1 MLALL
6 QEELKA
12 AMKAK
17 DKATLTGLRNII
29 GKLKAQ
35 RIDKGED
42 LTDQECIQILQSS
55 VKQLKDSIEQYEKGG
70 RDDLAEVEAFE
81 LKLIEKY
88 LPEQLSEE
96 EIRISVQ
103 KTIKS
108 TGAKSMQ
115 DMGRV
120 MGSVMKNLAG
130 AVDGK
135 VVQKIEWSAVVE
147 GE

>member
-88 LPEQLSEE
+88 LPEKLSEE

-135 VVQKIEWSAVVE
+135 VVQKIVQEKLSS
-147 GE
+147 

>member
-1 MLALL
+1 MLTLL

-42 LTDQECIQILQSS
+42 LAKEEYIQILQSS
-55 VKQLKDSIEQYEKGG
+55 AKQLKDSIEQYENGG

-88 LPEQLSEE
+88 LPEQLAEK
-96 EIRISVQ
+96 EIRILVQ

-115 DMGRV
+115 DMGGV

-135 VVQKIEWSAVVE
+135 VVQKIVQEKLSS
-147 GE
+147 

>member
-6 QEELKA
+6 QEELKT

-29 GKLKAQ
+29 GKLKAK

-70 RDDLAEVEAFE
+70 RDDLAEVETFE

-88 LPEQLSEE
+88 LPEKLSEE

-120 MGSVMKNLAG
+120 MGAIMKELAG
-130 AVDGK
+130 AADGK
-135 VVQKIEWSAVVE
+135 KVQKIVQ
-147 GE
+147 GELSS

>member
-6 QEELKA
+6 QEELKT

-81 LKLIEKY
+81 LKLIEK
-88 LPEQLSEE
+88 
-96 EIRISVQ
+96 
-103 KTIKS
+103 
-108 TGAKSMQ
+108 
-115 DMGRV
+115 
-120 MGSVMKNLAG
+120 
-130 AVDGK
+130 
-135 VVQKIEWSAVVE
+135 
-147 GE
+147 

>member
-55 VKQLKDSIEQYEKGG
+55 VKQLQDSLEQYEKGG
-70 RDDLAEVEAFE
+70 RYDLAEVEAFE

-88 LPEQLSEE
+88 LPEQLKDDDV
-96 EIRISVQ
+96 RALVR

-108 TGAKSMQ
+108 MGAKSMQ

-120 MGSVMKNLAG
+120 MGAIMKELAG
-130 AVDGK
+130 AADGK
-135 VVQKIEWSAVVE
+135 KVQKIVQ
-147 GE
+147 GELSS

>member
-70 RDDLAEVEAFE
+70 RDDLAKVEAFE

-96 EIRISVQ
+96 EVRISVQ

-135 VVQKIEWSAVVE
+135 VVQKIVQEKLSS
-147 GE
+147 

>member
-35 RIDKGED
+35 RIDKGEN

-70 RDDLAEVEAFE
+70 RDDLAKVEAFE

-88 LPEQLSEE
+88 LPKQLSEE

-120 MGSVMKNLAG
+120 MGSVMKSLVG

-135 VVQKIEWSAVVE
+135 VVQKIVQENLSS
-147 GE
+147 

>member
-1 MLALL
+1 
-6 QEELKA
+6 
-12 AMKAK
+12 MKAK

-42 LTDQECIQILQSS
+42 LTKEECIQILQSS

-96 EIRISVQ
+96 EIRILVQ

-120 MGSVMKNLAG
+120 MGSVMKNLVG

-135 VVQKIEWSAVVE
+135 VVQKIVQEKLSL
-147 GE
+147 

>member
-1 MLALL
+1 MLLLL
-6 QEELKA
+6 QEELKS

-35 RIDKGED
+35 QIDKGED

-70 RDDLAEVEAFE
+70 RDDLAEVETFE

-88 LPEQLSEE
+88 LPEKLSEE

-115 DMGRV
+115 DMGGV

-135 VVQKIEWSAVVE
+135 VVQKIVQEKLSS
-147 GE
+147 

>member
-6 QEELKA
+6 QEELKT

-17 DKATLTGLRNII
+17 DKATLTSLRNII

-55 VKQLKDSIEQYEKGG
+55 VKQLKYSIEQYEKGG
-70 RDDLAEVEAFE
+70 RDDLAKVEAFE
-81 LKLIEKY
+81 LKLIKKY
-88 LPEQLSEE
+88 LPENLSEE

-135 VVQKIEWSAVVE
+135 VVQKIVQEKLSS
-147 GE
+147 

>member
-1 MLALL
+1 MLAIL
-6 QEELKA
+6 QEELQV

-17 DKATLTGLRNII
+17 DKAKLTGLRNII
-29 GKLKAQ
+29 GKLKAR

-42 LTDQECIQILQSS
+42 LTGQECIQILQSS

-70 RDDLAEVEAFE
+70 RDDLAKVEAFE

-88 LPEQLSEE
+88 LPKQLSEE

-115 DMGRV
+115 DMGQV

-135 VVQKIEWSAVVE
+135 VVQKIVQEKLSS
-147 GE
+147 

>member
-6 QEELKA
+6 QEELKT

-55 VKQLKDSIEQYEKGG
+55 VKQLKYSIEQYEKGG
-70 RDDLAEVEAFE
+70 RDDLAKVEAFE

-135 VVQKIEWSAVVE
+135 VVQKIVQEKLSS
-147 GE
+147 

>member
-6 QEELKA
+6 QEELKT

-35 RIDKGED
+35 RIDKGDD

-88 LPEQLSEE
+88 LPEQLSDE
-96 EIRISVQ
+96 EIRILVQ

-120 MGSVMKNLAG
+120 MGSVMKNLVG

-135 VVQKIEWSAVVE
+135 VIQKIVQEKLSL
-147 GE
+147 

>member
-1 MLALL
+1 MLSLL
-6 QEELKA
+6 HEELKI

-17 DKATLTGLRNII
+17 DRVTLTGLRNII

-42 LTDQECIQILQSS
+42 LTEQECNQILQSS
-55 VKQLKDSIEQYEKGG
+55 VKQLKDSIEQYKNGG
-70 RDDLAEVEAFE
+70 RDDLAAVEEIE

-88 LPEQLSEE
+88 LPEQLSEDD
-96 EIRISVQ
+96 IRALVR

-108 TGAKSMQ
+108 TGAQSMQ

-120 MGSVMKNLAG
+120 MGAIMKHLVG
-130 AVDGK
+130 AADGK
-135 VVQKIEWSAVVE
+135 MIQRIVQAELSS
-147 GE
+147 